1 MLEENP
7 VMPRVVLDA
16 SAILAVLFREPGA
29 ELVERFYLHAIVSSV
44 NLSEV
49 AAKLCDRG
57 MAAGDVAGFLSGLDL
72 DVRGF
77 DETQALLAGS
87 LREATRSQGLSIG
100 DRACLALGITEG
112 VAVVTTDRIWSVISH
127 RIGVRVI
134 VVR

>member
-7 VMPRVVLDA
+7 EMPRVVLDA

-29 ELVERFYLHAIVSSV
+29 ELVERYYLHAIVSSV

-57 MAAGDVAGFLSGLDL
+57 MAAGDVAGLLSGLDL
-72 DVRGF
+72 DVHVF
-77 DETQALLAGS
+77 DETQAFLAGF

-100 DRACLALGITEG
+100 DRACLALGITGG
-112 VAVVTTDRIWSVISH
+112 VAVVTADRIWSVISH

>member
-7 VMPRVVLDA
+7 EMPRVVLDA

-29 ELVERFYLHAIVSSV
+29 ELVERHYPHAIVSSV

-57 MAAGDVAGFLSGLDL
+57 MAAGDVAGLLSGLDL
-72 DVRGF
+72 DVRVF

-87 LREATRSQGLSIG
+87 LRKATRSQGLSIG

-112 VAVVTTDRIWSVISH
+112 AAVVTTDRIWSVISH

>member
-7 VMPRVVLDA
+7 EMPRVVLDA

-29 ELVERFYLHAIVSSV
+29 ELVERHYPRAIVSSV

-112 VAVVTTDRIWSVISH
+112 VAVVTTDRIWSVISR

>member
-7 VMPRVVLDA
+7 EMPRVVLDA

-29 ELVERFYLHAIVSSV
+29 ELVERYYPHAIVSSV

-57 MAAGDVAGFLSGLDL
+57 LAAGDVAGLLSGLDL
-72 DVRGF
+72 DVRVF